1 MTARPRVVRSERT
14 HILTIGLEDYYHGAT
29 FNRLIPRGH
38 WHRFETRIERSLHAT
53 LDLLDE
59 FDVRATFFALGWVAE
74 AVPELIR
81 EVIERGHDIA
91 SKGYYHRHIR
101 EFSRGEFREDLLRA
115 QEAIERAS
123 GRRVRGYRVA
133 QRWLTPA
140 DFWALQVLTEQGY
153 EYDSSLRPIFRV
165 YAAQPWRRFV
175 HQHQTAGRAIWEFPI
190 STTNVLGFD
199 IPIAGANYFRQFPH
213 TLVQAAVARW
223 DRTYRRPFVMYFHVW
238 ELDPEQPR
246 INAAPFYA
254 RIRQYRNLEKMSW
267 ILRFYFE
274 RYRFT
279 SIEDHL
285 GLLPEPADVPATV
298 RTSGGTLVEEPSEEE
313 AYDEEPVAVR
323 ADTPPP
329 RRALRIPAPSGGG
342 VARVPLPTG
351 PRTPISIVVP
361 CYNEELILP
370 YLANTLQS
378 VEVALSRRYDV
389 RFVLVDDGSADGT
402 WDSMQR
408 IFGSR
413 PNFALVRH
421 PRNLGVAGGVMSGI
435 RAAGTEIV
443 CSIDCDCTYD
453 PHELERMVP
462 LLTPGVDLVTASPYH
477 PKGKVLNVP
486 GWRLFLS
493 RGVTRMYRAV
503 LHQKLYTYTACFRV
517 YRRSAVVGMELER
530 TGFIGIAELLGRLDL
545 AGSRIQEYPATLAV
559 RVIGQSKMRIL
570 RTIAGHIVLLFG
582 LLRLRL
588 TGAPQPAAVSTPNGA
603 KPECSTGAT
612 EVGDAATSDS
622 RSAIL
627 TAPSP
632 AARSE

>member
-1 MTARPRVVRSERT
+1 
-14 HILTIGLEDYYHGAT
+14 
-29 FNRLIPRGH
+29 
-38 WHRFETRIERSLHAT
+38 
-53 LDLLDE
+53 
-59 FDVRATFFALGWVAE
+59 
-74 AVPELIR
+74 
-81 EVIERGHDIA
+81 
-91 SKGYYHRHIR
+91 
-101 EFSRGEFREDLLRA
+101 
-115 QEAIERAS
+115 
-123 GRRVRGYRVA
+123 
-133 QRWLTPA
+133 
-140 DFWALQVLTEQGY
+140 
-153 EYDSSLRPIFRV
+153 
-165 YAAQPWRRFV
+165 
-175 HQHQTAGRAIWEFPI
+175 
-190 STTNVLGFD
+190 
-199 IPIAGANYFRQFPH
+199 
-213 TLVQAAVARW
+213 
-223 DRTYRRPFVMYFHVW
+223 
-238 ELDPEQPR
+238 
-246 INAAPFYA
+246 
-254 RIRQYRNLEKMSW
+254 
-267 ILRFYFE
+267 
-274 RYRFT
+274 
-279 SIEDHL
+279 
-285 GLLPEPADVPATV
+285 
-298 RTSGGTLVEEPSEEE
+298 
-313 AYDEEPVAVR
+313 
-323 ADTPPP
+323 
-329 RRALRIPAPSGGG
+329 
-342 VARVPLPTG
+342 
-351 PRTPISIVVP
+351 
-361 CYNEELILP
+361 
-370 YLANTLQS
+370 
-378 VEVALSRRYDV
+378 
-389 RFVLVDDGSADGT
+389 
-402 WDSMQR
+402 
-408 IFGSR
+408 
-413 PNFALVRH
+413 
-421 PRNLGVAGGVMSGI
+421 MSGI